1 MEELSEPALV
11 RQDFKTA
18 VIDFEVANGVAD
30 VVDGDARIILEL
42 KVVDALDVGIKA
54 FMGGKKTPVGFLL
67 VVEGQLLEVLQAG
80 LDGRH
85 YERREVVR

>member
-18 VIDFEVANGVAD
+18 VIDFEIANGVAD
-30 VVDGDARIILEL
+30 VVDGDARIILKL

-54 FMGGKKTPVGFLL
+54 FMGGGENTSRVSPRRRGAAFGGTPGWF
-67 VVEGQLLEVLQAG
+67 
-80 LDGRH
+80 GR
-85 YERREVVR
+85 RAL